1 MRQVLK
7 WQLPNIPAAKLWD
20 NIKNIYMAVFPHGID
35 VKIVASENAEWL
47 VTLENH

>member
-1 MRQVLK
+1 M
-7 WQLPNIPAAKLWD
+7 AG
-20 NIKNIYMAVFPHGID
+20 IY